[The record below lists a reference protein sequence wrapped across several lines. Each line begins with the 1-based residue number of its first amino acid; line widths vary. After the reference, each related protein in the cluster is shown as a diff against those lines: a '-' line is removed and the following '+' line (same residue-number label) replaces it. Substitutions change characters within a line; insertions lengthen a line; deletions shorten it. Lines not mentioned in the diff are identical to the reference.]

1 MQIHQLEQFCA
12 IARIE
17 HMTKAAA
24 ELHVSQPTLSLNISR
39 LEDELGTELFDRSG
53 RNIRLNEYGKTF
65 LYHVERILD
74 ELETA
79 KQEVR
84 SRVIGDESKIRFA
97 DALLNNTY
105 NIISDYMEI
114 NPNARFNHQTATL
127 PEVRSLLENGSID
140 LAVAVLSPDYDF
152 GKYIQWAPVMRT
164 RLMVVM
170 PEDHPLAGQKEIPLT
185 KLKDEALMYAVNGFD
200 ARDAFDR
207 YCLKAGFEPRYVYSA
222 IKPFLFNDLSRQ
234 HGYLSIISEE
244 IWNNPPSPLIK
255 NESGTNYN
263 YTRKDGLVGAVIT
276 EPECLI
282 DYGILSG
289 KGHYNSKAVREF
301 KVYLSDYLRYSLS
314 RL

>member
-53 RNIRLNEYGKTF
+53 RNIRLNEYGTTF
-65 LYHVERILD
+65 LYHVE
-74 ELETA
+74 
-79 KQEVR
+79 
-84 SRVIGDESKIRFA
+84 
-97 DALLNNTY
+97 LNNTY

-263 YTRKDGLVGAVIT
+263 YTRKGGLVGAVIT